1 MIRLT
6 LHQNDYLATTKHY
19 LSVYHTSTIQED
31 TDRAKGVLQNVLMF
45 VVLAQYNNEQSD
57 LLARVVRED
66 AVKNDEMGWVGN
78 FVKRFT
84 DGELMRYTSHCRVG
98 QRLIIG
104 GRWCRRF
111 LARNSGKQISLL
123 SIEAMEKVN
132 YDGKLLPNAS
142 LNT

>member
-1 MIRLT
+1 MILKSRYYDLMIRLT

-31 TDRAKGVLQNVLMF
+31 ANRAKGVLQNVLMF

-78 FVKRFT
+78 FVKPFT
-84 DGELMRYTSHCRVG
+84 DGELMRYV
-98 QRLIIG
+98 
-104 GRWCRRF
+104 
-111 LARNSGKQISLL
+111 SLL
-123 SIEAMEKVN
+123 MKR
-132 YDGKLLPNAS
+132 
-142 LNT
+142 